1 MNHKVFLGLGT
12 NLGNKLENLKSAIN
26 ALCNIGCKKID
37 ESFIYESKPWGFKS
51 NNSFLNC
58 VINVETDLSAHKLL
72 NACKQI
78 ELNMGRKPKQGKGY
92 ESRIIDIDILYFDE
106 VTINSKNLQIPH
118 PQIKKRLFVVKPL
131 LDVIDNNH
139 IEFKELINNKLEM
152 EKKENLE
159 KFDTKYF
166 F

>member
-1 MNHKVFLGLGT
+1 
-12 NLGNKLENLKSAIN
+12 
-26 ALCNIGCKKID
+26 
-37 ESFIYESKPWGFKS
+37 
-51 NNSFLNC
+51 
-58 VINVETDLSAHKLL
+58 
-72 NACKQI
+72 
-78 ELNMGRKPKQGKGY
+78 
-92 ESRIIDIDILYFDE
+92 